1 MPEETNTQEDRIN
14 RNMEILRQVF
24 EPLVIGLTPDME
36 PAVIYF
42 PQVVARGADARHDG

>member
-1 MPEETNTQEDRIN
+1 MPEENNTQEDRIN

-24 EPLVIGLTPDME
+24 EPLVVGLTPDVE

-42 PQVVARGADARHDG
+42 PQLAARGTDTRHDD